1 MLSKISLKHYKAFDD
16 ASVDIKPITI
26 LLGANS
32 VGKSSIIQ
40 LFLMLQQT
48 GKAGLKSYKSAL
60 KLYGGYVNLGDST
73 NLFRKKDTTKPVSI
87 SFTIN
92 NNRLRE
98 FISSNFHESF
108 ITIFQLLPM
117 IFPIKGF
124 ADLRE
129 KRFKT
134 KTEFSTHLDAIIHV
148 LSKSTLKDDY
158 RKEIGMFIR
167 HRNELPLPE
176 LTKNN
181 KREFLEAFDFLQ
193 DFSKKIKTGT
203 FQITY
208 ELMINHSDNLEI
220 SKFTV
225 MQGDILI
232 VEMVRNDIEFKI
244 FSDVIKTNEKVNK
257 EIQNLFLVDNTIF
270 NSFAKLENDNINS
283 VSLKTNIIIQIIT
296 VFQNEIRRQFSEDS
310 INYVSPLRAHP
321 KRYYML
327 DKAKVNLTLDT
338 LDGDAITE
346 VLKDNKIVT
355 KSVNQWLKNFGIEV
369 DVQGFKEVI
378 HHLVV
383 KQNNVDL
390 DITDVGFGISQIL
403 PVIIQGFL
411 SPNNS
416 TTIIEQPEIHLHPK
430 MQADLADL
438 FIDIVTKTKGKKLI
452 IETHSEYLLKRLRRR
467 ISEGKISADQVSICL
482 FNPQT
487 KETGAVINNLEIEEK
502 GFFEWPIDFYGGEI
516 LKDTTEFLKNQNN

>member
-1 MLSKISLKHYKAFDD
+1 MLTKISINHYKAFDN
-16 ASVDIKPITI
+16 ASVNVKPITI

-60 KLYGGYVNLGDST
+60 KLYGGYVNLGDT
-73 NLFRKKDTTKPVSI
+73 ANLFRKKDTTKPVCMSFSI
-87 SFTIN
+87 SNKNIKNYLNTEYI
-92 NNRLRE
+92 
-98 FISSNFHESF
+98 ESF
-108 ITIFQLLPM
+108 IKVFHMLPIF
-117 IFPIKGF
+117 FPIKGF
-124 ADLRE
+124 AELRE
-129 KRFKT
+129 KTFKT
-134 KTEFSTHLDAIIHV
+134 KKEFSNYLDAITNV
-148 LSKSTLKDDY
+148 LSKSTLKGDY

-167 HRNELPLPE
+167 QRNDLSMPQ
-176 LTKNN
+176 LTKEN
-181 KREFLEAFDFLQ
+181 KGEFLEAYDFLNE
-193 DFSKKIKTGT
+193 FSNILKTDN
-203 FQITY
+203 FQISY
-208 ELMINHSDNLEI
+208 ELVLNDSNNLEI
-220 SKFTV
+220 SKLTIKQDEV
-225 MQGDILI
+225 LI
-232 VEMVRNDIEFKI
+232 VELNRSKDFKI
-244 FSDVIKTNEKVNK
+244 KSDIIKINEIVEK
-257 EIQNLFLVDNTIF
+257 EVQNLFLVENTIF
-270 NSFAKLENDNINS
+270 NSFLQLENDNVNS
-283 VSLKTNIIIQIIT
+283 ISIKSSVIIQIINT
-296 VFQNEIRRQFSEDS
+296 FQNEIRRQFSEDN

-327 DKAKVNLTLDT
+327 DKAKVNITLDT
-338 LDGDAITE
+338 LDGDAIAE
-346 VLKDNKIVT
+346 VLKDNKQVT
-355 KSVNQWLKNFGIEV
+355 KNVNLWLKNFGVEV

-411 SPNNS
+411 SAKNS

-438 FIDIVTKTKGKKLI
+438 FIDIVKKANGKKLI

-467 ISEGKISADQVSICL
+467 ISEGVISPDDVSICL

-487 KETGAVINNLEIEEK
+487 KENGATIDNLDIAEK
-502 GFFEWPIDFYGGEI
+502 GFFDWPVDFYGGEI
-516 LKDTTEFLKNQNN
+516 LKDTTEFLINQSK

>member
-1 MLSKISLKHYKAFDD
+1 MLKSISLNHYKAFET
-16 ASVDIKPITI
+16 ASVDIRPITI

-60 KLYGGYVNLGDST
+60 KLYGGYVNLGDAT
-73 NLFRKKDTTKPVSI
+73 NLFRKKKTDSPLTI
-87 SFTIN
+87 SFTLTN
-92 NNRLRE
+92 KSLKNYLTNEYNDSFNRL
-98 FISSNFHESF
+98 
-108 ITIFQLLPM
+108 FQMIPM
-117 IFPIKGF
+117 FFPLKGF
-124 ADLRE
+124 AELRD
-129 KRFKT
+129 RPYQT
-134 KTEFSTHLDAIIHV
+134 KTEFSDYLDAIINV
-148 LSKSTLKDDY
+148 LSKSTLKVDY
-158 RKEIGMFIR
+158 RKEIGRFIR
-167 HRNELPLPE
+167 QRNELSFPQ
-176 LTKNN
+176 LTKEN
-181 KREFLEAFDFLQ
+181 KSEFLEGFEFLQ
-193 DFSKKIKTGT
+193 GFSKKIKNDT

-208 ELMINHSDNLEI
+208 QLILNPSNNLEVSKFSIRQDNLI
-220 SKFTV
+220 
-225 MQGDILI
+225 I
-232 VEMVRNDIEFKI
+232 IELNRKENFKI
-244 FSDVIKTNEKVNK
+244 ISDIIKIDERVNMETK
-257 EIQNLFLVDNTIF
+257 ELFLVDNTIF
-270 NSFAKLENDNINS
+270 NSFLPLEYDGS
-283 VSLKTNIIIQIIT
+283 TAVSLKTSIVVQVVN
-296 VFQNEIRRQFSEDS
+296 VFQNELRELFSEDS

-346 VLKDNKIVT
+346 VLKDNKSIT
-355 KSVNQWLKNFGIEV
+355 KSVNQWLKNFGVEV

-383 KQNNVDL
+383 KQNNIDL

-411 SPNNS
+411 SPKNS

-438 FIDIVTKTKGKKLI
+438 FIDIVNNSKGKKLI

-467 ISEGKISADQVSICL
+467 ISEKKILADQVSICL

-487 KETGAVINNLEIEEK
+487 KDKGATIDTLEIEEK
-502 GFFEWPIDFYGGEI
+502 GFFEWPVDFYGGEI
-516 LKDTTEFLKNQNN
+516 LKDTTEFLKNQG